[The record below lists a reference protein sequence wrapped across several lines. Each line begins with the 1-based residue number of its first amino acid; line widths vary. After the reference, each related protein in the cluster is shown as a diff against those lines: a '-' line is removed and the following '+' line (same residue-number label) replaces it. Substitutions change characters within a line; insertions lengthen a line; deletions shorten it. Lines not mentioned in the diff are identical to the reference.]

1 MNTLDTAKQ
10 TDIDAA
16 IDAAGRESL
25 IINGFGRTTV
35 AGVARAAGVSRPTVY
50 ARYRN
55 IGEMAGNILT
65 QELLPL
71 AARIFPL
78 PTTVEEFVN
87 GIVSGANELRK
98 NELITAIIAHDPELL
113 QTYQFE
119 RLGRVQTHFIAL
131 VVEALK
137 NIENN
142 GSPLRDED
150 HEVMAAIIVSTVQSM
165 ALQRDTL
172 RPIIA
177 SDEVWSEQLAILLN
191 GYLLS

>member
-1 MNTLDTAKQ
+1 MSTLGPKQ
-10 TDIDAA
+10 SDIDAA

-25 IINGFGRTTV
+25 IVNGFGRTTV
-35 AGVARAAGVSRPTVY
+35 AGVARVAGVSRPTVY

-78 PTTVEEFVN
+78 PTSVAEFVD
-87 GIVSGANELRK
+87 IVVSGANDLRK
-98 NELITAIIAHDPELL
+98 NELITAVIAHDPELL

-119 RLGRVQTHFIAL
+119 RLGRVQTHLISL
-131 VVEALK
+131 LVEALN
-137 NIENN
+137 NIEEA
-142 GSPLRDED
+142 GSPLRNES
-150 HEVMAAIIVSTVQSM
+150 HEVMAAIVISTVQSM
-165 ALQRDTL
+165 AFQRETL

-177 SDEVWSEQLAILLN
+177 SDETWSEQLAILLN
-191 GYLLS
+191 GYLLP